1 MCYSISCRLSVLSA
15 ITSVQQRLKLY
26 SKGLFSHGSAN
37 HQQLMSEDIGMPE
50 ASTTVL
56 GPK

>member
-26 SKGLFSHGSAN
+26 SKGLFPHGSVN
-37 HQQLMSEDIGMPE
+37 QQQLMSENMGVPE
-50 ASTTVL
+50 ASANTL